1 MGIRSQLVYLFIII
15 SLLLVVALN
24 VKSEKTSDVGFGVE
38 ETALAVIGA
47 LWALLFAMIFIDFY
61 RAP

>member
-1 MGIRSQLVYLFIII
+1 MGIRSQLVYLFTII
-15 SLLLVVALN
+15 SLLLVVALK
-24 VKSEKTSDVGFGVE
+24 VKSEKTSDVEFGVE

>member
-1 MGIRSQLVYLFIII
+1 MGIRSQLVYLFTII
-15 SLLLVVALN
+15 SLLLVVALK

-38 ETALAVIGA
+38 ETALVVIGA